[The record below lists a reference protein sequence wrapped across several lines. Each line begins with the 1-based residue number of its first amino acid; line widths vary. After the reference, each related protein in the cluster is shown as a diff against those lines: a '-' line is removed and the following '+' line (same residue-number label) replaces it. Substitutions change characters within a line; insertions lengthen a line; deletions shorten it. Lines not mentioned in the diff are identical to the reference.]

1 MLFQEAFEYTLPIK
15 CWLSCIIFLFLLNR
29 LTPTYMF
36 VLLFFHKMT
45 GFLGEG
51 PFWYEV
57 QTETQC
63 TKYWWTNLLYINNFY
78 PTSFGASVSFFEVKI
93 ILIRESS
100 FNMTKR
106 ERGWRYWGGLR
117 KFVDT
122 RKGALKKLGGGGC
135 ENLYTSKPTGEG
147 ARTKNWTASEGGC

>member
-1 MLFQEAFEYTLPIK
+1 
-15 CWLSCIIFLFLLNR
+15 
-29 LTPTYMF
+29 
-36 VLLFFHKMT
+36 MT

-100 FNMTKR
+100 FNMTR
-106 ERGWRYWGGLR
+106 WGGMEILR
-117 KFVDT
+117 GDFK
-122 RKGALKKLGGGGC
+122 
-135 ENLYTSKPTGEG
+135 NLYTSKPTG
-147 ARTKNWTASEGGC
+147 GGGS